1 MLYTMHQLISNPCI
15 NISTTIGCKIRT
27 TRNRVNYY
35 YYSRLVGLLALVP
48 GSKSIVLI

>member
-35 YYSRLVGLLALVP
+35 YSRLVGLLALVL